1 MAGLCAGSTAVRPP
15 QPSAALRWTRMPPG
29 ESDSMSANPAGL
41 QTAYTEF
48 LADHPGYLGTL
59 ELDNHRVIRD
69 GS

>member
-1 MAGLCAGSTAVRPP
+1 
-15 QPSAALRWTRMPPG
+15 MPPG